1 VRLRSATARPLTSAR
16 SRAWNPLRLAPAVA
30 TVAAAALAGF
40 GFATGRTA
48 LLLVLAIA
56 GPCVA
61 IGLYHLAIRPA
72 LEAGRLA
79 LVDQL
84 TGLGNDR
91 RFLER
96 LERDL
101 DRAELDGGSVVL
113 CLLDVDDFKR
123 VNDRYG
129 HPTGDTVLTEVA
141 AHLRKGGE
149 AFRLGGDEFALLL
162 PGCDEEEGIAI
173 ASAVLERIAAAEL
186 AHGGAVTASAGLA
199 VFPSGETERS
209 GLVRAADDALYRA
222 KRDGKNRVRAYAA
235 GIAESSDGL
244 SSGAADHRS
253 LLHAAGALARAI
265 RARGI
270 DAGGAAV
277 GDLAARVAARMGLA
291 SEQIDQIRV
300 AATLSDVGKL
310 ALPDELLSKA
320 EPLTA
325 EERHLLERHPRIGF
339 QMLESLGADP
349 LATWVLHHHE
359 RWDGGGYPERLA
371 GERIPLGARILFV
384 ADAFEA
390 MTTDQPWRSS
400 LSREQAL
407 AELERCSGT
416 QFDPAVVG
424 AFAAELAV
432 PAGTELAAAV

>member
-1 VRLRSATARPLTSAR
+1 
-16 SRAWNPLRLAPAVA
+16 
-30 TVAAAALAGF
+30 
-40 GFATGRTA
+40 
-48 LLLVLAIA
+48 
-56 GPCVA
+56 
-61 IGLYHLAIRPA
+61 
-72 LEAGRLA
+72 
-79 LVDQL
+79 
-84 TGLGNDR
+84 
-91 RFLER
+91 
-96 LERDL
+96 
-101 DRAELDGGSVVL
+101 
-113 CLLDVDDFKR
+113 
-123 VNDRYG
+123 
-129 HPTGDTVLTEVA
+129 
-141 AHLRKGGE
+141 
-149 AFRLGGDEFALLL
+149 
-162 PGCDEEEGIAI
+162 
-173 ASAVLERIAAAEL
+173 
-186 AHGGAVTASAGLA
+186 
-199 VFPSGETERS
+199 
-209 GLVRAADDALYRA
+209 
-222 KRDGKNRVRAYAA
+222 
-235 GIAESSDGL
+235 
-244 SSGAADHRS
+244 
-253 LLHAAGALARAI
+253 
-265 RARGI
+265 
-270 DAGGAAV
+270 
-277 GDLAARVAARMGLA
+277 MGLA